1 MRWDVWKILVA
12 RSFLREALRMIAI
25 PLGILALIAF
35 AALVVSPLTGLTSLA
50 NIFQAPQVEA
60 QEASDNSAPGTLSG
74 ISVPEPGNL
83 DDFVKDR
90 SAALRL
96 GKALF
101 WETQVSGDGQVACAS
116 CHFSAGVD
124 ARVINTV
131 HPGPNG
137 EFEIVS
143 GPDQELTADVFPFG
157 GNPAID
163 DIVGSQGVVSRDFL
177 SLVGASSADSCA
189 DTPDAIFHPARQV
202 TGRNTPNVI
211 MAIFNRNNFWD
222 GRAVREFNGVNGAG
236 GDDASARILV
246 DDGSGLEELKV
257 IIQPASQASQ
267 EVGPPNNSVEMS
279 CAGRTFPQVGRKLLS
294 LTPLGQQ
301 QVASDDSVLGA
312 LSNDPASGLNTA
324 YHDMIAAAF
333 QDRFWSSTQT
343 TDDGFTLMEANFSL
357 FWGLA
362 LQMYG
367 AALIPDD
374 TPFDRFAAGDTSAL
388 TAQSQEGLDLF
399 FSDGRCG
406 SCHGGSEFTNASIEN
421 GGNGR
426 AFANTGVRPLG
437 EDLGLEKGK
446 FKTPTLR
453 NIELTGPYFHNGGY
467 LSLRDVVDFY
477 DRGGDHPND
486 ETDSQIRPLGLTEDQ
501 KNALVAFML
510 GLTDERVRCE
520 RAPFD
525 HPSINVPNGPNVS
538 PVGASGLP
546 DAECVGPFLDA
557 DHFESS
563 SAGVL
568 TGSGPVG
575 LGAPEPAPQSDR

>member
-35 AALVVSPLTGLTSLA
+35 AALMVSSLTGLTSLA

-333 QDRFWSSTQT
+333 QDRFWNSTQT

-362 LQMYG
+362 VQMYG
-367 AALIPDD
+367 AALVN
-374 TPFDRFAAGDTSAL
+374 
-388 TAQSQEGLDLF
+388 
-399 FSDGRCG
+399 
-406 SCHGGSEFTNASIEN
+406 SE
-421 GGNGR
+421 
-426 AFANTGVRPLG
+426 P
-437 EDLGLEKGK
+437 
-446 FKTPTLR
+446 P
-453 NIELTGPYFHNGGY
+453 
-467 LSLRDVVDFY
+467 
-477 DRGGDHPND
+477 
-486 ETDSQIRPLGLTEDQ
+486 
-501 KNALVAFML
+501 
-510 GLTDERVRCE
+510 
-520 RAPFD
+520 
-525 HPSINVPNGPNVS
+525 
-538 PVGASGLP
+538 
-546 DAECVGPFLDA
+546 
-557 DHFESS
+557 
-563 SAGVL
+563 
-568 TGSGPVG
+568 
-575 LGAPEPAPQSDR
+575 